1 MKGFMGKAEVWYHVA
16 ELESLER
23 PGGHPLLKMQPEET
37 QLWSEVGLG
46 VRDKLCLLPMTELKK

>member
-1 MKGFMGKAEVWYHVA
+1 MGKAEVWYHVA

-37 QLWSEVGLG
+37 QLWSEVGLD
-46 VRDKLCLLPMTELKK
+46 VRDELCLLPMTELKK